1 MIQFG
6 GKVPEQYGAG
16 GYPTTLALKP
26 PVLVLGR
33 DCSEFTVTYR
43 WDRINRKISSRN
55 AITVREQDFD
65 ATRLLLC
72 PGGRLA
78 HIARTFG
85 RCRAAGAGRP

>member
-16 GYPTTLALKP
+16 GYPTTLALNP
-26 PVLVLGR
+26 PILVLGR
-33 DCSEFTVTYR
+33 DCPEFTVTYR

-55 AITVREQDFD
+55 AITVREQYLD

-72 PGGRLA
+72 PATGLP
-78 HIARTFG
+78 I
-85 RCRAAGAGRP
+85 